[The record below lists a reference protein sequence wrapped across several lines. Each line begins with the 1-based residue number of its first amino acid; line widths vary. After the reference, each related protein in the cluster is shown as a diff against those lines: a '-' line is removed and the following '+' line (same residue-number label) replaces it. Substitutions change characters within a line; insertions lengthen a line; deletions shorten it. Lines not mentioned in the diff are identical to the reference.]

1 MTAFWQMAKDEIEV
15 FSNTRCLE
23 VAGGSATV
31 RAENRQQPSTEA
43 AIFKL
48 DLTWWRSPIW
58 IRVNQFKFVRNAAPV
73 PARNGLQW
81 TEGLVS
87 EMKENW
93 NLKSGIKSPFSKLLP
108 QAFSSYCFS
117 NLFSISTTHWSQFL
131 FWRHNEG
138 MSGTIHFTAR
148 KSFSIGGSAFSPFPE
163 Y

>member
-1 MTAFWQMAKDEIEV
+1 MP
-15 FSNTRCLE
+15 
-23 VAGGSATV
+23 GGSATV

-81 TEGLVS
+81 TEGLVL

-117 NLFSISTTHWSQFL
+117 NLFSISTTHTGHNFCLGATLKECPEPFTSQPG
-131 FWRHNEG
+131 N
-138 MSGTIHFTAR
+138 HFQLGGAP
-148 KSFSIGGSAFSPFPE
+148 SHLSLSIRYLESQPHMFCETRG
-163 Y
+163 